1 MSAFQKVVS
10 AQMETMSQLLYLQ
23 GELERCQE
31 VEKQL
36 SEINEA
42 DELGEVQNEINLMKE
57 ELRLIQQEFEEQTA
71 LVIETYKEL
80 NQEKEHEITVN
91 Y

>member
-23 GELERCQE
+23 GEIERCQE
-31 VEKQL
+31 LEKQL
-36 SEINEA
+36 SEIKEA
-42 DELGEVQNEINLMKE
+42 DELGEVKNEINTMKE

-80 NQEKEHEITVN
+80 NEQTEKETTLS
-91 Y
+91 